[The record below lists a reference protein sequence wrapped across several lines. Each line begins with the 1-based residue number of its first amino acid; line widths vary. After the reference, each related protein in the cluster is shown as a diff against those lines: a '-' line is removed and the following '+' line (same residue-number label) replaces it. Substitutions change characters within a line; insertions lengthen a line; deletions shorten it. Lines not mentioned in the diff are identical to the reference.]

1 MLCCGAHGLPLFVL
15 QVEDAITE
23 ALENDNLQLQN
34 MSGQKYV
41 QLNPMF
47 LDAVANWQKKLGTV
61 DSVLATW
68 MDVQKKWQALESIFV
83 GSADIRVQLPDD
95 SKRFDVINADYQV
108 GWGPGAACTNL
119 LADNLSSLITCSF
132 AYVYVQGTPAFST
145 KL

>member
-1 MLCCGAHGLPLFVL
+1 VLRYCL

-68 MDVQKKWQALESIFV
+68 TDVQKKWQALESIFV

-108 GWGPGAACTNL
+108 RGLRHHCWIMACSCDVT
-119 LADNLSSLITCSF
+119 APDGFSF
-132 AYVYVQGTPAFST
+132 AALCTW
-145 KL
+145 L

>member
-1 MLCCGAHGLPLFVL
+1 MLRNGGVTSCKLVGGCCMLPLMVHAAFCRGL

-68 MDVQKKWQALESIFV
+68 TDVQKKWQALESIFV

-108 GWGPGAACTNL
+108 GL
-119 LADNLSSLITCSF
+119 K
-132 AYVYVQGTPAFST
+132 T
-145 KL
+145 KELHMHMV

>member
-1 MLCCGAHGLPLFVL
+1 
-15 QVEDAITE
+15 
-23 ALENDNLQLQN
+23 

-68 MDVQKKWQALESIFV
+68 NDVQKKWQALESIFV

-108 GWGPGAACTNL
+108 GPSASSTTGDTVRVNRPVE
-119 LADNLSSLITCSF
+119 LSLPQALSQKF
-132 AYVYVQGTPAFST
+132 KGVP
-145 KL
+145 